1 MGGPFWL
8 WTPGTAPR
16 AQPFSPTA
24 EGSAVS
30 PRLVA
35 FGTDCANPS
44 TAAEAVL
51 PPESHAINPAK
62 TGISRSLADSQR
74 QRAPR

>member
-1 MGGPFWL
+1 VGGPFWL
-8 WTPGTAPR
+8 LTPGAAPR
-16 AQPFSPTA
+16 AQPYSPAA
-24 EGSAVS
+24 EGFAVS

-51 PPESHAINPAK
+51 PPESHAINPVK

-74 QRAPR
+74 PLWP